1 MVLQQAMMDADGIPI
16 DVADN
21 LPLIEAT
28 PLVIDQVMLGGHVI
42 DVGYEICMADVP
54 RTNVFIPC
62 GNIFFSN
69 CANQVEI

>member
-1 MVLQQAMMDADGIPI
+1 MIDADCIII

-21 LPLIEAT
+21 PPLIEAT
-28 PLVIDQVMLGGHVI
+28 PLVIDQVMRGGHVI

-54 RTNVFIPC
+54 RMNVFIHC
-62 GNIFFSN
+62 GNVFFSN